1 VVVVLAVVVMVAAAA
16 ARHLRGLR
24 TLSAA
29 ARPEAAVRRRHRL
42 YRVLDLADLGL
53 AAVGQ
58 GVHVALAGLLGPPS
72 HRAGLR
78 GEADGCGLLW
88 PLGAAVAAACCR
100 VVSVPVRPG
109 VRLVA
114 RFCLLA
120 QGQQLLHRL
129 GARRS

>member
-16 ARHLRGLR
+16 ACHLRRLR
-24 TLSAA
+24 AVPAA
-29 ARPEAAVRRRHRL
+29 ARPETAVRRRHRL
-42 YRVLDLADLGL
+42 DRVLDLADLGL
-53 AAVGQ
+53 AAVRQ
-58 GVHVALAGLLGPPS
+58 GVHVALAGLLGPPR

-78 GEADGCGLLW
+78 GEADGCGLLR
-88 PLGAAVAAACCR
+88 PLRAAVAAACCR
-100 VVSVPVRPG
+100 VVGVPVRPG

-120 QGQQLLHRL
+120 QGQQLLYRL